1 MSVVSEDVQQLQSSR
16 ESISYDCTGPGT
28 PAGRYLRQFWV
39 PVADASEVAPG
50 RAKSIQIMSERFT
63 LYRGTTGNAHLV
75 ANYCAHRGTILGTG
89 WVDGDDIRCF
99 YHGWKYDGTGQ
110 CVEQPAEEEGF
121 AHKVQIRGYPVRE
134 YLGFI
139 FAYLGTGDPPEFQEV
154 ELFSSPGVRDRMS
167 YVRKTNF
174 FNSLENSVDWI
185 HVYFVHGRSGFTTG
199 GVNREIPRVRA
210 EETEFG
216 VAAKQEYTDGK
227 TGVTYILMPLAMYII
242 GSGTRLEG
250 YEQPVFM
257 HQLAW
262 RVPIDDHSH
271 RSFNAY
277 YADVTGKQAELFI
290 ADRDAARTRSAGAP
304 SQEELVNSILR
315 GEIHVD
321 EVDENRPD
329 IVGIQDTVTLEP
341 QPPMSER
348 VPDRLAASDGP
359 VILLRRIFAR
369 ETRAFARGEAV
380 KQWVWPRDIRAIP
393 QV

>member
-1 MSVVSEDVQQLQSSR
+1 MSVVSEDVQHQSTR
-16 ESISYDCTGPGT
+16 ESVSYDCTGPRT
-28 PAGRYLRQFWV
+28 PAGLYLRQFWI
-39 PVADASEVAPG
+39 PVAEASEVAPG
-50 RAKSIQIMSERFT
+50 RAKTIQIMSERFT
-63 LYRGTTGNAHLV
+63 LYRGTTGDAHLV
-75 ANYCAHRGTILGTG
+75 ANFCAHRGTILGTG

-110 CVEQPAEEEGF
+110 CIEQPAEEDSF
-121 AHKVQIRGYPVRE
+121 AQKVQIRGYPVRE
-134 YLGFI
+134 YLGLI
-139 FAYLGTGDPPEFQEV
+139 FAYLGTGEPPEFQEL
-154 ELFSSPGVRDRMS
+154 ELFGGPGYRDRGS

-216 VAAKQEYTDGK
+216 IAATQEYSDGK

-250 YEQPVFM
+250 YEQPVLM

-262 RVPIDDHSH
+262 RIPIDDHSH
-271 RSFNAY
+271 RSFNLY
-277 YADVTGKQAELFI
+277 YADVTGKQAELFA
-290 ADRDAARTRSAGAP
+290 ADRQAVRARSAGAP
-304 SQEELVNSILR
+304 SPEDLVQSILR
-315 GEIHVD
+315 GEMHID
-321 EVDENRPD
+321 EVDEDRAD
-329 IVGIQDTVTLEP
+329 IVGIQDTITLEP

-348 VPDRLAASDGP
+348 VTDRLAPSDGP
-359 VILLRRIFAR
+359 VILLRRIYAR
-369 ETRAFARGEAV
+369 ETRAYNRGEAL
-380 KQWVWPRDIRAIP
+380 KQWVWPRDLRAIP

>member
-1 MSVVSEDVQQLQSSR
+1 MSVVSENVQHVQSAR
-16 ESISYDCTGPGT
+16 ESVSYDCTGPGT
-28 PAGRYLRQFWV
+28 AAGRYLRQFWV

-63 LYRGTTGNAHLV
+63 LYRGTTGEPHLV

-110 CVEQPAEEEGF
+110 CVEQPAEEESF

-139 FAYLGTGDPPEFQEV
+139 FAFLGTGEPPEFQEL
-154 ELFSSPGVRDRMS
+154 ELFSGPGVRDRGS

-199 GVNREIPRVRA
+199 GVNREIPRVRG
-210 EETEFG
+210 EETDYG

-227 TGVTYILMPLAMYII
+227 TGLTYILMPLAMYII

-250 YEQPVFM
+250 YEEPVLM
-257 HQLAW
+257 HQMAW

-271 RSFNAY
+271 RSFNLY

-290 ADRDAARTRSAGAP
+290 ADRDAARTRSSDAP
-304 SQEELVNSILR
+304 TPQDIVSSILR
-315 GEIHVD
+315 GEMHID
-321 EVDENRPD
+321 EVDENRAD
-329 IVGIQDTVTLEP
+329 IVGIQDTITLEP

-380 KQWVWPRDIRAIP
+380 KQWVWPRDLRAIP
-393 QV
+393 QI

>member
-1 MSVVSEDVQQLQSSR
+1 MSAVSEDVQELQSAR
-16 ESISYDCTGPGT
+16 ESISYDYTGPGT
-28 PAGRYLRQFWV
+28 IAGRYLRQFWI

-110 CVEQPAEEEGF
+110 CVEQPAEEVSF

-139 FAYLGTGDPPEFQEV
+139 FAYLGTGDPPEFQELK
-154 ELFSSPGVRDRMS
+154 LFSGPGVRDRGS

-199 GVNREIPRVRA
+199 GVNREIPRVCA
-210 EETEFG
+210 EETEYG

-242 GSGTRLEG
+242 GSGTLLEG
-250 YEQPVFM
+250 YEQRVLR

-262 RVPIDDHSH
+262 RIPIDDHSH
-271 RSFNAY
+271 RSFNLY
-277 YADVTGKQAELFI
+277 YSDVTGEQAELLI
-290 ADRDAARTRSAGAP
+290 ADQAAARTRPEDAP

-315 GEIHVD
+315 GEIHID
-321 EVDENRPD
+321 EVDENRAD
-329 IVGIQDTVTLEP
+329 IVGIQDTVTMQP

-380 KQWVWPRDIRAIP
+380 KQWVWPRDLRAIP